1 MNIGIRFFNLCF
13 LLFCCSVDNFVD
25 SFFVVLFE
33 LVWCGNC
40 LLMLKN
46 IILYEYFVYVNEFMN
61 KVILKIMIFDNF

>member
-13 LLFCCSVDNFVD
+13 LLFFCSVDNFVD